1 MSEPRIEKKPFGAL
15 PDGTAVELYALAG
28 SGALAVD
35 IATYGGTV
43 VSLRVPDAAGAVDD
57 VALGFDG
64 LEGYLRPGNP
74 YFGCLVGRY
83 GNRIGGARFALDGRQ
98 HALATNDGPNH
109 LHGGRRGFDKVVW
122 AARPGSSAAG
132 PTLEL
137 RYLSKD
143 GEEGYPGNLA
153 VTVTY
158 TLLADALRIDYAATT
173 DRPTHCNL
181 TNHAYFDLDGQGSG
195 TILDHELLLR
205 AERFT
210 AIGPGLIPTGEL
222 RSVEGTPFDF
232 RTPRRVGDRI
242 DLPDPQLGFAGGYD
256 HNWVLAPP
264 GAAPALCA
272 RVRGPRS
279 GRVMEVLTTEPGV
292 QFYAGNFLDGT
303 LRGKGG
309 KPYPRRSGLC
319 LETQHYPDSPN
330 RPEFPT
336 TVLRP
341 GERYASTT
349 IYRFPAAHQGR

>member
-15 PDGTAVELYALAG
+15 PDGTPVELYALTG
-28 SGALAVD
+28 TGALAVD
-35 IATYGGTV
+35 VATYGGAI

-83 GNRIGGARFALDGRQ
+83 GNRIGGARFSLEGRP
-98 HALATNDGPNH
+98 HALAHNDGPNH

-122 AARPGSSAAG
+122 AARPGSSAEG

-137 RYLSKD
+137 GYRSKD
-143 GEEGYPGNLA
+143 GEEGYPGALA

-181 TNHAYFDLDGQGSG
+181 TNHAYFDLDGQGNG

-222 RSVEGTPFDF
+222 RSVEGTAFDF
-232 RTPRRVGDRI
+232 RTPRRIGDRI
-242 DLPDPQLGFAGGYD
+242 DLSDPQLGFAGGYD
-256 HNWVLAPP
+256 HNWVLASP
-264 GAAPALCA
+264 GPAPALCA

-349 IYRFPAAHQGR
+349 IYRFPAAQGR